1 MSLLSRVGAKWLKK
15 SRTTISLLSK
25 RSPWLYLQVL
35 CVAEGD
41 LILSFSYKNLVNDFY
56 GIKLRYIQQKCSSY
70 LQRII
75 CSNWNSE
82 LFQYRNIVMAS
93 HSLILVWQYHVIVDD
108 RLDCDGRFVLTRR
121 GAASLGA
128 AASQHGD
135 LRAEVVAVA
144 AHGRVLVFG
153 VGTQKSFKVPS
164 SPFSLDFSLDLRD
177 KNQNKTSD

>member
-1 MSLLSRVGAKWLKK
+1 MLQKVIWYWVFHTSTSSVTSMA
-15 SRTTISLLSK
+15 SNCAIFSK
-25 RSPWLYLQVL
+25 HVR
-35 CVAEGD
+35 
-41 LILSFSYKNLVNDFY
+41 FS
-56 GIKLRYIQQKCSSY
+56 SSY

-121 GAASLGA
+121 GTTSLGA

-153 VGTQKSFKVPS
+153 VGTQKSFEVPS
-164 SPFSLDFSLDLRD
+164 SPFPLDFSLDLRD
-177 KNQNKTSD
+177 RQDPI